1 MSFTTTQS
9 PQSQPMVAAG
19 SACLD
24 LSRLKGY
31 SPRLVLN
38 DNGSYVISDVMM
50 PLPVCNFKKP
60 GLWHRLYK
68 KQQFR
73 ASPAILNSVNSA
85 HSKGNK
91 KHLGAALVLSIL
103 AGGFT
108 AYKLDFATTG
118 SDSVAKLLAS
128 ASNKSASALTPASA
142 NQPNSQNTAAVST
155 NGISVAS
162 NPPPI
167 PTPLTQENS
176 VQTALSTAGGISSS
190 PIPLPVRANLLGDV
204 APKASSKANEPKE
217 AAVNVVLETPTPLRV
232 SPTNIAL
239 STPSQTTEPTGNQ
252 QPKWVAV
259 TVNEDRLVL
268 RRAGDFV
275 QVAVNSKLPTGETLL
290 SINSDRG
297 EYFTTNGKSTI
308 QGY

>member
-68 KQQFR
+68 KQFR

-252 QPKWVAV
+252 QQIA
-259 TVNEDRLVL
+259 
-268 RRAGDFV
+268 
-275 QVAVNSKLPTGETLL
+275 NSRD
-290 SINSDRG
+290 SSVHQQR
-297 EYFTTNGKSTI
+297 
-308 QGY
+308 